1 MNEWFNRLGEM
12 GIIPVV
18 VIEKAAGAPALG
30 QALLAGGLPCAEI
43 TFRTAAAAQAV
54 EAIATKCPDVLVGAG
69 TILTIEQAKT
79 AAAKG
84 VEAFVLDVNLS
95 RGTSGIDLLKD
106 VRAGETAAATDTIVI
121 MTSGDHRRQSECQNA
136 GADQFLLKPYP
147 PNALSGYIND
157 LLSKR

>member
-1 MNEWFNRLGEM
+1 MTK
-12 GIIPVV
+12 IIVV
-18 VIEKAAGAPALG
+18 DDDQTNVS
-30 QALLAGGLPCAEI
+30 LLKMLLELDGFQVDAC
-43 TFRTAAAAQAV
+43 T
-54 EAIATKCPDVLVGAG
+54 
-69 TILTIEQAKT
+69 TIEQAKI

-84 VEAFVLDVNLS
+84 VNAFVLDVNLS

-106 VRAGETAAATDTIVI
+106 VRAGETAAAINTIVI
-121 MTSGDHRRQSECQNA
+121 MTSGDHRRQSECQSA

>member
-1 MNEWFNRLGEM
+1 MKR
-12 GIIPVV
+12 IIVV
-18 VIEKAAGAPALG
+18 DDDQTNVS
-30 QALLAGGLPCAEI
+30 LLKMLLELDGFQVDAC
-43 TFRTAAAAQAV
+43 T
-54 EAIATKCPDVLVGAG
+54 
-69 TILTIEQAKT
+69 TIEQAKT
-79 AAAKG
+79 ATANG
-84 VEAFVLDVNLS
+84 VQAFVLDVNLS
-95 RGTSGIDLLKD
+95 RGTSGIDLLRD

>member
-1 MNEWFNRLGEM
+1 MKKIIVVDDDQTNASLLKMLLELDGFN
-12 GIIPVV
+12 VD
-18 VIEKAAGAPALG
+18 A
-30 QALLAGGLPCAEI
+30 C
-43 TFRTAAAAQAV
+43 T
-54 EAIATKCPDVLVGAG
+54 
-69 TILTIEQAKT
+69 TIEQAKT

-84 VEAFVLDVNLS
+84 VSAFVLDVNLS

-106 VRAGETAAATDTIVI
+106 VRAGETAAANDTVVI
-121 MTSGDHRRQSECQNA
+121 MTSGDHRRQSECQQA